1 MPRAAK
7 TSLARSMSG
16 GLKVPSSILK
26 SSFCEGLAAL
36 PEAASLLALLGFLGV
51 SAGLFT
57 VLGCTGSFSGLL
69 ATSCL
74 GSEGAAGL
82 VRPAGPGAAGLFPAL
97 AASAAAA
104 LGLSTACP
112 GRTLDDKLLV
122 AGAEL
127 GVSLRSTRG
136 ATLGVE
142 EGGGDDAEAA
152 AAPLA
157 GVAWPEPAA
166 LASGAAAAGGA
177 MLEVSVVVS
186 LVGLFWAVAKV
197 SVIVSELVVPVV
209 TEGSMSSTVAA
220 VSAGCLRGGHGDKRE
235 RERGE
240 RERERDNEGL
250 KRQQGEG
257 AERES
262 EDSTHA

>member
-16 GLKVPSSILK
+16 GLKVPSSIFK

-36 PEAASLLALLGFLGV
+36 PEAASLFTPLGFLGV

-57 VLGCTGSFSGLL
+57 VLGSFSGLL

-82 VRPAGPGAAGLFPAL
+82 LRLPGLGVAGLLPAL

-112 GRTLDDKLLV
+112 GRTPEDKLLV

-142 EGGGDDAEAA
+142 EGGGDDTEAVA
-152 AAPLA
+152 VPLA
-157 GVAWPEPAA
+157 GVAWPAAAA
-166 LASGAAAAGGA
+166 LASAVAAAGGA
-177 MLEVSVVVS
+177 MLEVSVVLS

-220 VSAGCLRGGHGDKRE
+220 VSAGCLRGGHGDQ
-235 RERGE
+235 RERGKE
-240 RERERDNEGL
+240 KERDNEAPSESRETGT
-250 KRQQGEG
+250 EG
-257 AERES
+257 Q
-262 EDSTHA
+262 

>member
-26 SSFCEGLAAL
+26 SPFCEGLAAL
-36 PEAASLLALLGFLGV
+36 PAAASLFALLLGFLGV

-74 GSEGAAGL
+74 ASLGAAGL
-82 VRPAGPGAAGLFPAL
+82 VRLPGAPALLPAG
-97 AASAAAA
+97 AASAA
-104 LGLSTACP
+104 LGLSTAWP
-112 GRTLDDKLLV
+112 GRTLEDKLLA

-136 ATLGVE
+136 ATLGVD
-142 EGGGDDAEAA
+142 EGVGDTAEAA
-152 AAPLA
+152 AVPLA
-157 GVAWPEPAA
+157 GVAWP
-166 LASGAAAAGGA
+166 GAAAASGAPAGGGA
-177 MLEVSVVVS
+177 ALEVSVVLS

-235 RERGE
+235 REGE
-240 RERERDNEGL
+240 GKRERER
-250 KRQQGEG
+250 Q
-257 AERES
+257 
-262 EDSTHA
+262 